1 MTDSLTQADFWPA
14 NPDES
19 PAPRRTIREVLAD
32 GVTASVIKQLLR
44 ARHAEPVG
52 AWAFFAEFIPG
63 IGYASTGSDTRLDG
77 WAMNVWPSNGYRTIA
92 YEIKVS
98 RGDFLREMKQPDKR
112 AWALTFTDEF
122 YFVAPRHLI
131 APGELPDDCGLIEVT
146 RVTARGSY
154 VVDDQLF
161 NMRATKKPVLDRRPF
176 KIRDRD
182 QRPTWDL
189 LAAVARRSC
198 RAESSPL
205 TPPTLTASADPS

>member
-1 MTDSLTQADFWPA
+1 MSEDISQAAFWQIESQ
-14 NPDES
+14 PDDQ
-19 PAPRRTIREVLAD
+19 PRRTIREVLAD
-32 GVTASVIKQLLR
+32 GVTAAVIKQLLR

-52 AWAFFAEFIPG
+52 AWAFFDEFIPG

-98 RGDFLREMKQPDKR
+98 RSDFLREMKDPGKR
-112 AWALTFTDEF
+112 EWALTFTDEF

-131 APGELPDDCGLIEVT
+131 DPKELPDDCGLIEVT
-146 RVTARGSY
+146 RVTVRGSY
-154 VVDDQLF
+154 VVGDQLY
-161 NMRATKKPVLDRRPF
+161 NMRATKKPMLDKRPY

-189 LAAVARRSC
+189 LAAVARRAC

>member
-1 MTDSLTQADFWPA
+1 MQAAFWQLESQ
-14 NPDES
+14 PDDQ
-19 PAPRRTIREVLAD
+19 PRRPIREVLAD
-32 GVTASVIKQLLR
+32 GVTAAVIKQLLR

-52 AWAFFAEFIPG
+52 AWAFFDEFMPG
-63 IGYASTGSDTRLDG
+63 IGMAATGAGVRLDG
-77 WAMNVWPSNGYRTIA
+77 WAMNVWPSKGYRTIA

-98 RGDFLREMKQPDKR
+98 RSDFLREMKDPGKR

-131 APGELPDDCGLIEVT
+131 DPKELPDDCGLIEIAKVP
-146 RVTARGSY
+146 VKGNY
-154 VVDDQLF
+154 QLDGQRY
-161 NMRATKKPVLDRRPF
+161 NMRATKKPVPDQRPF

-198 RAESSPL
+198 RAESSL
-205 TPPTLTASADPS
+205 AIGPTLTASADPS